1 MTTHFLFYPVEFSV
15 SCKACFKD
23 GGFLPNQRALFS
35 LVQSKLY
42 LLRSLR
48 RLVVNT
54 KKTKTDLGDKSVYG
68 KSICFQGHRFE
79 VMKMINN

>member
-1 MTTHFLFYPVEFSV
+1 MTAHFLFYPLEFSV
-15 SCKACFKD
+15 CCKACFKD
-23 GGFLPNQRALFS
+23 GGSLPNERALFS

-54 KKTKTDLGDKSVYG
+54 KKTKNDLGAKS
-68 KSICFQGHRFE
+68 F
-79 VMKMINN
+79 